1 MDGCGSA
8 SRGSGGKRAVPIA
21 STAGLRVSRYAR
33 DPGGAPS
40 GPARDQ
46 LRPSSCRGGQIV
58 RADGGRAAAGD
69 GPERELWASG
79 AEPRSGARA
88 QDLCLDADGRMRI
101 CLEGTR
107 GEAWRAHCLDG
118 RPARAS
124 VRSRSGRR
132 AVQHRSRSGALELC
146 RGAQLPR
153 GRPGQARRALR
164 CTSNNYNQEQ
174 KRSTMNQLVR
184 GGQLSLSVE
193 VVARTSERAEAA
205 ARGGSRPSGHG
216 VP

>member
-1 MDGCGSA
+1 LPAGSGRASCGASGAEPRSGARRSGPAWTRMDGCGSA

-88 QDLCLDADGRMRI
+88 QDLCLDADRRMRI

-124 VRSRSGRR
+124 IR
-132 AVQHRSRSGALELC
+132 A
-146 RGAQLPR
+146 
-153 GRPGQARRALR
+153 ARRAAPLAIR
-164 CTSNNYNQEQ
+164 CAGT
-174 KRSTMNQLVR
+174 LP
-184 GGQLSLSVE
+184 GALSCLGD
-193 VVARTSERAEAA
+193 
-205 ARGGSRPSGHG
+205 ARGERGARSDVRATTSTESDS
-216 VP
+216 